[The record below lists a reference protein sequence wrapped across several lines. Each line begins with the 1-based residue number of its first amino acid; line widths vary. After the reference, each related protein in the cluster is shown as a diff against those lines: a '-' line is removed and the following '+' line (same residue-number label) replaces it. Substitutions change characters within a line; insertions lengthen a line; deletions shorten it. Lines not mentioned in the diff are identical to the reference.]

1 MNAECW
7 FITIACILLFLEL
20 FIFLFYTF
28 SKKGAILPSL
38 FAALFLSLKSAIL
51 WFELLVVLNFNLFD
65 YIKCGNDPPYKCSL
79 IFLSEQL
86 FVFII
91 IVLILGF
98 ELAQIVVE
106 LPNQVKHA
114 KFILILF
121 NTCIFIAHGFSWFVL
136 QSTYTVILSGVMF
149 LAIAQLVILH
159 ILTVTSKP
167 E

>member
-1 MNAECW
+1 MEIDAKFFKKLI
-7 FITIACILLFLEL
+7 FIYNCLNDGWGVKKINHKYNLC
-20 FIFLFYTF
+20 F

-65 YIKCGNDPPYKCSL
+65 YIKCGTDPPYKCSL
-79 IFLSEQL
+79 IFFSEQL

-98 ELAQIVVE
+98 ELAQILVE

-121 NTCIFIAHGFSWFVL
+121 NLLFTTFFIIFTKSVFSL
-136 QSTYTVILSGVMF
+136 GKIT
-149 LAIAQLVILH
+149 
-159 ILTVTSKP
+159 
-167 E
+167 